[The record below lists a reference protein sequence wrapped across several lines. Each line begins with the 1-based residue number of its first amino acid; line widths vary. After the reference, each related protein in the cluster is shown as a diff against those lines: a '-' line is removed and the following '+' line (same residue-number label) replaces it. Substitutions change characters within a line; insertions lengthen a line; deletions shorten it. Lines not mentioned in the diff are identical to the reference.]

1 MSTRTR
7 RSMLRVRSIEDL
19 RCSARRRLPGAV
31 FDFFDGGAE
40 DEATLRE
47 NRAAFDR
54 RRLLPRVL
62 RGVSVIDTGTIIA
75 GATARLPI
83 AIAPTGAAG
92 FGWPGADVAIARSA
106 AAFGIPYTLSSSAT
120 ASIERIAREA
130 PGRLWF
136 QPYILRD
143 QAFFHRLIDRAEAAG
158 YEALVVTVDMPVGG
172 KRERD
177 YRRDFAIPFAF
188 TLRNVLDFASRPRW
202 VLDLARHGV
211 PVLENLVGLARSG
224 ADTSE
229 IASSVGRDFD
239 SAFDWQGLQALRG
252 RWRRRL
258 LVKGILHPE
267 DAERAAAIGCDGVIV
282 SNHGGRQLDGAVA
295 SIDVL
300 PAIVAAVGDRVEVL
314 LDSGVRRGS
323 DIVKALALGAG
334 AVMIGRATLY
344 GASAAGEAGAQRAL
358 EILADE
364 LVRTMRLCGARSIAE
379 IDAGLIAHQPISPPS
394 TCGPCP

>member
-1 MSTRTR
+1 
-7 RSMLRVRSIEDL
+7 MLRVRSIEDL
-19 RCSARRRLPGAV
+19 RLAAQRRLPAAV
-31 FDFFDGGAE
+31 FDFFDGGSE
-40 DEATLRE
+40 DELTMRD

-62 RGVSVIDTGTIIA
+62 RGVASIDMATTVA
-75 GATARLPI
+75 GAAAKAPI
-83 AIAPTGAAG
+83 VIAPTGAAG
-92 FGWPGADVAIARSA
+92 FGRPGADVAIARSA

-143 QAFFHRLIDRAEAAG
+143 QAFFHRLIERAEAAG

-188 TLRNVLDFASRPRW
+188 TLRNILDFASRPRW
-202 VLDLARHGV
+202 ALALARHGV

-224 ADTSE
+224 SDISA
-229 IASSVGRDFD
+229 IASSVGRDYD
-239 SAFDWQGLQALRG
+239 SGFDWQGLQALRE

-258 LVKGILHPE
+258 LVKGILHPD
-267 DAERAAAIGCDGVIV
+267 DALRAAAIGCDGVVV

-295 SIDVL
+295 SIDAL
-300 PAIVAAVGDRVEVL
+300 PAIAAAVGNRIEILIDG
-314 LDSGVRRGS
+314 GVRRGS
-323 DIVKALALGAG
+323 DIVKALALGAK

-344 GASAAGEAGAQRAL
+344 GASAAGEAGARRAL
-358 EILADE
+358 EILTDE
-364 LVRTMRLCGARSIAE
+364 LARTMRLCGIRTIAE
-379 IDAGLIAHQPISPPS
+379 IDPRIIA
-394 TCGPCP
+394 

>member
-1 MSTRTR
+1 
-7 RSMLRVRSIEDL
+7 MLRVRSIEDL
-19 RCSARRRLPGAV
+19 RRAAQRRLPAAV
-31 FDFFDGGAE
+31 FDFFDGGSE
-40 DEATLRE
+40 DEVTLRD

-62 RGVSVIDTGTIIA
+62 RGVSSIDTATTIA
-75 GATARLPI
+75 GAAAKSPI
-83 AIAPTGAAG
+83 VIAPTGAAG
-92 FGWPGADVAIARSA
+92 FGRPGADVAIARSA

-120 ASIERIAREA
+120 ASIERIARDA

-143 QAFFHRLIDRAEAAG
+143 QAFFRRLIDRAEAAG

-202 VLDLARHGV
+202 ALGLARHGV

-224 ADTSE
+224 SDTAA
-229 IASSVGRDFD
+229 IASSVGRDYD
-239 SAFDWQGLQALRG
+239 SGFDWQGLQSLRE

-267 DAERAAAIGCDGVIV
+267 DALRAAAIGCDGVIV

-295 SIDVL
+295 SIDAV
-300 PAIVAAVGDRVEVL
+300 PAVAAAVGNRIEVL
-314 LDSGVRRGS
+314 MDGGVRRGS
-323 DIVKALALGAG
+323 DIVKALALGAR

-344 GASAAGEAGAQRAL
+344 GASAAGEAGARRAL
-358 EILADE
+358 EILTDE
-364 LVRTMRLCGARSIAE
+364 LARTMRLCGTRTIAE
-379 IDAGLIAHQPISPPS
+379 IDPRVIA
-394 TCGPCP
+394 

>member
-1 MSTRTR
+1 MKARASRD
-7 RSMLRVRSIEDL
+7 MLRLRSIEDL
-19 RCSARRRLPGAV
+19 RRAARRRLPAAV

-40 DEATLRE
+40 DELTLRD

-62 RGVSVIDTGTIIA
+62 RGVAAIDTTTSVA
-75 GATARLPI
+75 GAAAKAPI
-83 AIAPTGAAG
+83 VIAPTGAAG
-92 FGWPGADVAIARSA
+92 FGRPGADVAIARSA

-136 QPYILRD
+136 QPYVLRD

-202 VLDLARHGV
+202 ALSLARHGL

-224 ADTSE
+224 SDISA
-229 IASSVGRDFD
+229 IASSVGRDYD
-239 SAFDWQGLQALRG
+239 SGFDWQQLQSLRE

-258 LVKGILHPE
+258 LVKGILHPA
-267 DAERAAAIGCDGVIV
+267 DAERAATIGCDGVVV

-295 SIDVL
+295 SIDAL
-300 PAIVAAVGDRVEVL
+300 PAIAAAVGDRIDVL

-323 DIVKALALGAG
+323 DIVKALALGAQ

-344 GASAAGEAGAQRAL
+344 GASAAGEAGARRAL
-358 EILADE
+358 EILTDE
-364 LVRTMRLCGARSIAE
+364 LARTMRLCGARSIAQ
-379 IDAGLIAHQPISPPS
+379 IDAGLIV
-394 TCGPCP
+394 

>member
-1 MSTRTR
+1 
-7 RSMLRVRSIEDL
+7 MLRVRSIEDL
-19 RCSARRRLPGAV
+19 RRAARRRLPAAV
-31 FDFFDGGAE
+31 FDFFDGGSE
-40 DEATLRE
+40 DEVTLRD

-62 RGVSVIDTGTIIA
+62 RGVSSIDTATTIA
-75 GATARLPI
+75 GTAAKSPI
-83 AIAPTGAAG
+83 VIAPTGAAG
-92 FGWPGADVAIARSA
+92 FGRPGADVAIARSA

-143 QAFFHRLIDRAEAAG
+143 QAFLHRLIDRAEAAG

-202 VLDLARHGV
+202 ALGLARHGV

-224 ADTSE
+224 SDTAA
-229 IASSVGRDFD
+229 IASSVGRDYD
-239 SAFDWQGLQALRG
+239 SGFDWQGLQSLRE

-267 DAERAAAIGCDGVIV
+267 DALRAAAIGCDGVIV

-295 SIDVL
+295 SIDAV
-300 PAIVAAVGDRVEVL
+300 PAIAAAVGNRIEVL
-314 LDSGVRRGS
+314 MDGGVRRGS
-323 DIVKALALGAG
+323 DIVKALALGAR

-344 GASAAGEAGAQRAL
+344 GASAAGEAGARRAL
-358 EILADE
+358 EILTDE
-364 LVRTMRLCGARSIAE
+364 LARTMRLCGTRTIAE
-379 IDAGLIAHQPISPPS
+379 IDPRVIA
-394 TCGPCP
+394 

>member
-1 MSTRTR
+1 
-7 RSMLRVRSIEDL
+7 MLRVRSIEDL
-19 RCSARRRLPGAV
+19 RRAAQRRLPAAV
-31 FDFFDGGAE
+31 FDFFDGGSE
-40 DEATLRE
+40 DEVTLRD

-62 RGVSVIDTGTIIA
+62 RGVSSVDTATTIA
-75 GATARLPI
+75 GTTAKAPI
-83 AIAPTGAAG
+83 IIAPTGAAG
-92 FGWPGADVAIARSA
+92 FGRPGADVAIARSA

-202 VLDLARHGV
+202 ALGLARHGV

-224 ADTSE
+224 SDTAA
-229 IASSVGRDFD
+229 IASSVGRDYD
-239 SAFDWQGLQALRG
+239 SGFDWQGLQSLRE

-267 DAERAAAIGCDGVIV
+267 DALRAAAIGCDGIIV

-295 SIDVL
+295 SIDAV
-300 PAIVAAVGDRVEVL
+300 PAIAAAVSNRIEVL
-314 LDSGVRRGS
+314 MDGGVRRGS
-323 DIVKALALGAG
+323 DIVKALALGAK

-344 GASAAGEAGAQRAL
+344 GASAAGESGARRAL
-358 EILADE
+358 EILTDE
-364 LVRTMRLCGARSIAE
+364 LARTMRLCGTRSIAE
-379 IDAGLIAHQPISPPS
+379 IDSRLVA
-394 TCGPCP
+394 

>member
-1 MSTRTR
+1 MTGTTR
-7 RSMLRVRSIEDL
+7 RSMLRARSIEDL
-19 RCSARRRLPGAV
+19 RHLAQRRLPAAV

-40 DEATLRE
+40 DEVTLRD

-62 RGVSVIDTGTIIA
+62 RGVSSVDTATTVA
-75 GATARLPI
+75 GASARAPI
-83 AIAPTGAAG
+83 VIAPTGAAG
-92 FGWPGADVAIARSA
+92 FGWPGADIAIARSA
-106 AAFGIPYTLSSSAT
+106 AASGIPCTLSSSAT

-136 QPYILRD
+136 QPYVLRD
-143 QAFFHRLIDRAEAAG
+143 PAFLHRLIDRAEAAG

-202 VLDLARHGV
+202 ALALARHGM
-211 PVLENLVGLARSG
+211 PVLENLVGLARSPR
-224 ADTSE
+224 DTAS
-229 IASSVGRDFD
+229 IASSVGRDYD
-239 SAFDWQGLQALRG
+239 SGFDWQRLQSLRE
-252 RWRRRL
+252 RWQRKL

-267 DAERAAAIGCDGVIV
+267 DAERAATIGCNGVIV

-295 SIDVL
+295 SIDAL
-300 PAIVAAVGDRVEVL
+300 PAIAAAVGNRIEVL
-314 LDSGVRRGS
+314 LDGGVRRGS
-323 DIVKALALGAG
+323 DIVKALALGAT

-344 GASAAGEAGAQRAL
+344 GAAAAGETGARRAL
-358 EILADE
+358 EILIDE
-364 LVRTMRLCGARSIAE
+364 LTRTMRLCGTRSIAE
-379 IDAGLIAHQPISPPS
+379 IDRRIIA
-394 TCGPCP
+394 

>member
-1 MSTRTR
+1 MTDRTR
-7 RSMLRVRSIEDL
+7 RRMLRVRSIEDL
-19 RCSARRRLPGAV
+19 RRAAQRRLPAAV
-31 FDFFDGGAE
+31 FDFFDGGSE
-40 DEATLRE
+40 DEVTLRD

-62 RGVSVIDTGTIIA
+62 RGVSSIDTATTIA
-75 GATARLPI
+75 GAAAKSPI
-83 AIAPTGAAG
+83 VIAPTGAAG
-92 FGWPGADVAIARSA
+92 FGRPGADVAIARSA

-143 QAFFHRLIDRAEAAG
+143 QAFFRRLIDRAEAAG

-202 VLDLARHGV
+202 ALGLARHGV

-224 ADTSE
+224 SDTAA
-229 IASSVGRDFD
+229 IASSVGRDYD
-239 SAFDWQGLQALRG
+239 SGFDWQGLQSLRE

-267 DAERAAAIGCDGVIV
+267 DALRAAAIGCDGVIV

-295 SIDVL
+295 SIDAV
-300 PAIVAAVGDRVEVL
+300 PAIAAAVGNRIEVL
-314 LDSGVRRGS
+314 MDGGVRRGS
-323 DIVKALALGAG
+323 DIVKALALGAR

-344 GASAAGEAGAQRAL
+344 GASAAGEAGARRAL
-358 EILADE
+358 EILTDE
-364 LVRTMRLCGARSIAE
+364 LARTMRLCGTRTIAE
-379 IDAGLIAHQPISPPS
+379 IDPRVIA
-394 TCGPCP
+394 

>member
-1 MSTRTR
+1 
-7 RSMLRVRSIEDL
+7 MLRVRSIEDL
-19 RCSARRRLPGAV
+19 RRAAQRRLPAAV
-31 FDFFDGGAE
+31 FDFFDGGSE
-40 DEATLRE
+40 DEVTLRD

-62 RGVSVIDTGTIIA
+62 RGVSSVDTATTIA
-75 GATARLPI
+75 GTAAKAPI
-83 AIAPTGAAG
+83 IIAPTGAAG
-92 FGWPGADVAIARSA
+92 FGRPGADVAIARSA

-202 VLDLARHGV
+202 ALGLARHGV

-224 ADTSE
+224 SDTAA
-229 IASSVGRDFD
+229 IASSVGRDYD
-239 SAFDWQGLQALRG
+239 SGFDWQGLQSLRE

-267 DAERAAAIGCDGVIV
+267 DALRAAAIGCDGIIV

-295 SIDVL
+295 SIDAV
-300 PAIVAAVGDRVEVL
+300 PAIAAAVGNRIEVL
-314 LDSGVRRGS
+314 MDGGVRRGS
-323 DIVKALALGAG
+323 DIVKALALGAK

-344 GASAAGEAGAQRAL
+344 GASAAGESGARRAL
-358 EILADE
+358 EILTDE
-364 LVRTMRLCGARSIAE
+364 LARTMRLCGTRSIAE
-379 IDAGLIAHQPISPPS
+379 IDSRLVA
-394 TCGPCP
+394 

>member
-1 MSTRTR
+1 
-7 RSMLRVRSIEDL
+7 MLRLRSIEDL
-19 RCSARRRLPGAV
+19 RRAARRRLPAAV

-40 DEATLRE
+40 DELTLRD

-62 RGVSVIDTGTIIA
+62 RGMASIDTTTNVA
-75 GATARLPI
+75 GAAAKSPI
-83 AIAPTGAAG
+83 VIAPTGAAG
-92 FGWPGADVAIARSA
+92 FGRPGADVAIARSA

-136 QPYILRD
+136 QPYVLRD

-202 VLDLARHGV
+202 ALSLARHGL

-224 ADTSE
+224 SDISA
-229 IASSVGRDFD
+229 IASSVGRDYD
-239 SAFDWQGLQALRG
+239 SGFDWQQLQSLRE

-258 LVKGILHPE
+258 LVKGILHPA
-267 DAERAAAIGCDGVIV
+267 DAERAATIGCDGVVV

-295 SIDVL
+295 SIDAL
-300 PAIVAAVGDRVEVL
+300 PAIAAAVGDRIDVL

-323 DIVKALALGAG
+323 DIVKALALGAQ

-344 GASAAGEAGAQRAL
+344 GASAAGEAGARRAL
-358 EILADE
+358 EILTDE
-364 LVRTMRLCGARSIAE
+364 LARTMRLCGARSIAQ
-379 IDAGLIAHQPISPPS
+379 IDAGLIA
-394 TCGPCP
+394 